1 MASINIS
8 IRKEAYNFLKH
19 FKTDDK
25 SFSDIIL
32 SFKKE
37 KNDAMRFF
45 GIMKDSDWQN
55 KEKNMKGLKE
65 SFNKR
70 LK

>member
-8 IRKEAYNFLKH
+8 VKKEAYTFLKNL
-19 FKTDDK
+19 KTNDK

-37 KNDAMRFF
+37 QSHIMRFF
-45 GIMKDSDWQN
+45 GVLKDINWNN
-55 KEKNMKGLKE
+55 KERDMKSLRE

>member
-1 MASINIS
+1 MTSINIS
-8 IRKEAYNFLKH
+8 VKKEAYNFLKDM
-19 FKTDDK
+19 KTKDK

-37 KNDAMRFF
+37 QSSVMRFF
-45 GIMKDSDWQN
+45 GALKGIDW
-55 KEKNMKGLKE
+55 KEKEKSMKSLRE

-70 LK
+70 LQ